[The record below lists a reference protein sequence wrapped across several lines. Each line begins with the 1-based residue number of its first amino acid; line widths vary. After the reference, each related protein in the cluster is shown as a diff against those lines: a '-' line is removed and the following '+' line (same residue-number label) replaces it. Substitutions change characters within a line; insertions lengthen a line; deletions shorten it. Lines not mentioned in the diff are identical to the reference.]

1 MIISK
6 KTKHTQKL
14 VKVPCVRVHKCGHF
28 VFNKASVELLEIDEP
43 SEEGV
48 VFGYENTSV
57 FVAYSKDVDAYR
69 GAYKNGES
77 SFRFA
82 SKYEADN
89 IMSAYKLSE
98 KIAILE
104 VSDKPE
110 DVVIIDGYKFFKLK
124 SLAV

>member
-14 VKVPCVRVHKCGHF
+14 VKVPAVRVHKCGHF
-28 VFNKASVELLEIDEP
+28 VFNKASVELLEIDNP
-43 SEEGV
+43 TEEGV
-48 VFGYENTSV
+48 VFGYDNHSV
-57 FVAYSKDVDAYR
+57 FVAYSKEVDAYR
-69 GAYKNGES
+69 GSYKNGES

-89 IMSAYKLSE
+89 IMSAYGLSD
-98 KIAILE
+98 KIAVLE

-110 DVVIIDGYKFFKLK
+110 DVVILDGYKFFKLK
-124 SLAV
+124 RLVV